1 MAEQAQVRR
10 RTHLPEAEEAAA
22 EVTASRRP
30 GALRM
35 RDGDGEPAT
44 AAAAAAATA
53 RGDRPMWTHDPHAA
67 RRRTHRTLR
76 DPGTRMPPSSTTSR

>member
-1 MAEQAQVRR
+1 
-10 RTHLPEAEEAAA
+10 
-22 EVTASRRP
+22 
-30 GALRM
+30 M